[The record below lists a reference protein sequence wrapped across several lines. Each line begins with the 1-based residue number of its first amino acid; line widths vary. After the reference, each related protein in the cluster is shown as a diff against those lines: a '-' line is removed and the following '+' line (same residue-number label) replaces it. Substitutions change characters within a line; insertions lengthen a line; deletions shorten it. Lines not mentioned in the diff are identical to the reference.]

1 MPARVDDTDAFVEIE
16 PEWPGLEPL
25 DLLGS
30 LFRREL
36 TEELLVLFLV
46 LVVVLAH
53 EVVRVRWVFAGVGDG
68 VELVI
73 AHDDL
78 SGASLLHPSD
88 DLQDINVL
96 LASVNQVTDEDRLA
110 VGVPVDALRLYVAE
124 AMEESDQ
131 FLALAVHIADDVVA
145 THVTSVSLGRDA
157 DSVRAAIQSH
167 KLKKLVF
174 GHQSR
179 RRAPLVVERMLRPV
193 RESALRR
200 D

>member
-16 PEWPGLEPL
+16 PERPCLEPL

-30 LFRREL
+30 LFGREL
-36 TEELLVLFLV
+36 TEELLVLLLV

-53 EVVRVRWVFAGVGDG
+53 EAVRVRRVLGGVGDG

-96 LASVNQVTDEDRLA
+96 LASIDQVANEDRLA
-110 VGVPVDALRLYVAE
+110 IGVSVDALRLYVAE

-131 FLALAVHIADDVVA
+131 FLALAVHIADDVVSA
-145 THVTSVSLGRDA
+145 HDTSVSPGRDA
-157 DSVRAAIQSH
+157 DSRA
-167 KLKKLVF
+167 
-174 GHQSR
+174 R
-179 RRAPLVVERMLRPV
+179 
-193 RESALRR
+193 
-200 D
+200 